1 MYTHSQCLGLAEGGR
16 TVTGTDWNYIEWTV
30 QMSTDTVLLGNKLIP
45 LKLQKLPD
53 PTVTSRQCFVLC
65 TFVICHYTAQWRHSN
80 GDAENTRTWKWSE
93 NLVQLKEKKKARE
106 QKSNIL
112 FKTFFS
118 IFFSIFFF
126 TSSSPCACH
135 IMKPRDPAVQK
146 KPTVRSVAYHFE
158 VDQHALKHQRQ
169 KTVQTGR
176 PLSLKCSFPRQDPN
190 VRRWWV
196 GRWLVWNM

>member
-126 TSSSPCACH
+126 YVIKSMRMPHNETARSCSSKKADSPL
-135 IMKPRDPAVQK
+135 
-146 KPTVRSVAYHFE
+146 RSVSFWSWP
-158 VDQHALKHQRQ
+158 
-169 KTVQTGR
+169 TCSQTPKAENGSNR
-176 PLSLKCSFPRQDPN
+176 PSVESQVFLSTS
-190 VRRWWV
+190 
-196 GRWLVWNM
+196 GS